1 MTKEFSPLQSPPAR
15 RRIVLQMGGGVA
27 LQLAPLIKL
36 WLGEREGTKRNHVSK
51 PQVEHC
57 WLNSVAPTQLRASGP
72 CRTLRL
78 LTWSG
83 HRGYWAASRR
93 C

>member
-1 MTKEFSPLQSPPAR
+1 MH
-15 RRIVLQMGGGVA
+15 MGVD

-36 WLGEREGTKRNHVSK
+36 WLGEREGTKERSHVPK
-51 PQVEHC
+51 PQVRHC
-57 WLNSVAPTQLRASGP
+57 WLNSVAPTQSRASGP

-83 HRGYWAASRR
+83 HRGYWAASRQ